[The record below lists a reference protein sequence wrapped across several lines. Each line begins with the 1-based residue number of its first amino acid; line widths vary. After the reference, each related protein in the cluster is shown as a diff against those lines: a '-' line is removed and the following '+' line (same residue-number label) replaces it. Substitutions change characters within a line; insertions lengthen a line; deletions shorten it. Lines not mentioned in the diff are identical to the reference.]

1 MALNE
6 LLGDS
11 YREGMS
17 EEEISQAF
25 EKVLAKRDAETA
37 KLKNA
42 FNKASSDVAKYKQD
56 LKDHM
61 SDEEKKA
68 NEQKE
73 LLEKLQKENE
83 EFKKQSVITDN
94 KAKFIGLGYSE
105 DLAQQ
110 TAEALFNGDLTTFFT
125 NQKAVWD
132 AKEKEIRAG
141 VMKDTPV
148 PPAGSAGKSGV
159 TLAQL
164 RSMSVKDRYEFSQKN
179 PEEYERLYEGKE

>member
-6 LLGDS
+6 LLGDA

-132 AKEKEIRAG
+132 AKEKEIRADAEALKKLVG
-141 VMKDTPV
+141 TGHTTLPTKNMDQGTGDDKD
-148 PPAGSAGKSGV
+148 AGLRQVLKSIK
-159 TLAQL
+159 Q
-164 RSMSVKDRYEFSQKN
+164 N
-179 PEEYERLYEGKE
+179 